1 MADPR
6 DAAPL
11 SGEPTVIHEYHCAAQ
26 PRDWL
31 KPLPVRALDSAD
43 AKTDG
48 VTYLDL
54 SDHMG
59 VKGPASSPNLAAGF
73 VRVTAG
79 SSVSTHAVA
88 TSQAFFVVRG
98 KGSTQISW
106 PGTAAADL
114 SAGER
119 VVAWAAGDLF
129 TVPAGARC
137 VHESESG
144 AELPRLGEGRP
155 AGAAAAGEDGEAG
168 GGGGKA
174 GTGASSLYWVHD
186 APLLSYLGVAPVCR
200 RFEPALYERARLEA
214 EVERVR
220 HEPGAA
226 HRNRLGILLS
236 CKAGWAARTKTLTP
250 TLWALL
256 NVLPGRTV
264 QPAHRHNSVAL
275 DLAVQAPEGGGA
287 YTMMSPDL
295 GPDGELVDPLRVE
308 WRSGAV
314 FVTPPGW
321 WHSHHNETD
330 EEAWVLPVQDAG
342 LHTHMQTLDI
352 TFAPRRKAEVD
363 A

>member
-6 DAAPL
+6 GAAAL

-43 AKTDG
+43 AKIGG

-59 VKGPASSPNLAAGF
+59 VDSPASSPNLAAGF
-73 VRVTAG
+73 VRVAAG

-98 KGSTQISW
+98 RGSTSMAW
-106 PGTAAADL
+106 PGAAEEDRA
-114 SAGER
+114 
-119 VVAWAAGDLF
+119 VAWSAGDLF
-129 TVPAGARC
+129 TVPAAARC
-137 VHESESG
+137 VHASDSG
-144 AELPRLGEGRP
+144 AELPRLGRR
-155 AGAAAAGEDGEAG
+155 DG
-168 GGGGKA
+168 GGA
-174 GTGASSLYWVHD
+174 TPPPEASTSEGASSGASGGAAILYWVHD
-186 APLLSYLGVAPVCR
+186 APLLSYLGVAPVCS

-236 CKAGWAARTKTLTP
+236 CKAGWAERTKTLTP

-264 QPAHRHNSVAL
+264 QPPHKHNSVAI

-287 YTMMSPDL
+287 YTLMSPKL
-295 GPDGELVDPLRVE
+295 GPDGELVDPVRME
-308 WRSGAV
+308 WRSGAA

-352 TFAPRRKAEVD
+352 TFAARSAPEA
-363 A
+363 

>member
-6 DAAPL
+6 GAAAV

-43 AKTDG
+43 AKMDA

-54 SDHMG
+54 SDHIG
-59 VKGPASSPNLAAGF
+59 VESPASSPNLAAGF
-73 VRVTAG
+73 VRVAAG
-79 SSVSTHAVA
+79 SSVDTHAVA

-98 KGSTQISW
+98 RGSTSIAW
-106 PGTAAADL
+106 PGAEAADD
-114 SAGER
+114 GDGTR
-119 VVAWAAGDLF
+119 VVGWSAGDLF

-137 VHESESG
+137 VHDSESG
-144 AELPRLGEGRP
+144 AELPCLGGRGVAVAAPASETTAEKGGDSGAGEG
-155 AGAAAAGEDGEAG
+155 AAV
-168 GGGGKA
+168 
-174 GTGASSLYWVHD
+174 LYWVHD
-186 APLLSYLGVAPVCR
+186 GPLLAYLGVAPVSR

-236 CKAGWAARTKTLTP
+236 CNAGWAERTKTLTP

-264 QPAHRHNSVAL
+264 QPPHKHNSVAL

-287 YTMMSPDL
+287 YTLMSPEL
-295 GPDGELVDPLRVE
+295 SPDGELVDPVRMQ

-352 TFAPRRKAEVD
+352 TFAPRREPVT
-363 A
+363 